1 MYTQYE
7 FEMIKKEFNERQN
20 SRRKKL
26 KKIWG
31 ILLFSFSVILIIGI
45 ILFQI
50 YASDDEIAW
59 IFYIFFGITVL
70 IMSFGLLA
78 SYTYVSSKPYFE
90 YIFPNII
97 QRINDEEGL
106 FLTYQS
112 YLKLDKTFNE
122 KGGLFTRYAS
132 LSTKRCV
139 KGYDSDQHEFRICD
153 VLMTTSSG
161 NSQVTHFDGSYLY
174 LEKEGQTELQIRTT
188 GSPKLKGVKY
198 KKIDNESTLKI
209 YKPLDQEL
217 QTIDY
222 KYLDFMETIKKDER
236 YRHLYLSINKEG
248 MHLALWY
255 KKHPLRKKKPLS
267 INIMNQYQKDFMD
280 EINYVYKLED
290 ITHEI

>member
-7 FEMIKKEFNERQN
+7 YEMIIKEFNEKQN
-20 SRRKKL
+20 IRRKKL

-31 ILLFSFSVILIIGI
+31 ILLFSFSVILLTGI

-59 IFYIFFGITVL
+59 IFYIFLGIIVL
-70 IMSFGLLA
+70 IMSIGLLA

-90 YIFPNII
+90 YLFPSII
-97 QRINDEEGL
+97 QKINDEEGL

-161 NSQVTHFDGSYLY
+161 NSQVTHFDGSYFY
-174 LEKEGQTELQIRTT
+174 LEKEGQTNLQIRTT

-209 YKPLDQEL
+209 YKPLEQEL

-222 KYLDFMETIKKDER
+222 KYLDFME
-236 YRHLYLSINKEG
+236 
-248 MHLALWY
+248 
-255 KKHPLRKKKPLS
+255 
-267 INIMNQYQKDFMD
+267 
-280 EINYVYKLED
+280 
-290 ITHEI
+290 